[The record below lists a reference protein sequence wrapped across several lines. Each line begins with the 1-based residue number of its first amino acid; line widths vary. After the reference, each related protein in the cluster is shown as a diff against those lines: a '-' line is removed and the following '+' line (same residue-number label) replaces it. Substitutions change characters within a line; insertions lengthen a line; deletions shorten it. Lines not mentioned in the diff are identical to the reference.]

1 MRTMSVKEYARLV
14 GKSEKTVYKKI
25 KSRSVNAVKER
36 GRHLIRVDKSLLKVI
51 ERTQKALEETITL
64 LLSIED
70 SSVKLKKATL
80 SVSKPPEPKSKKK
93 MMKSVADKA
102 PSPLKK
108 SPKKAEDKKTAA
120 KNSTRKRK
128 EKRG

>member
-1 MRTMSVKEYARLV
+1 MSVKEYARLV